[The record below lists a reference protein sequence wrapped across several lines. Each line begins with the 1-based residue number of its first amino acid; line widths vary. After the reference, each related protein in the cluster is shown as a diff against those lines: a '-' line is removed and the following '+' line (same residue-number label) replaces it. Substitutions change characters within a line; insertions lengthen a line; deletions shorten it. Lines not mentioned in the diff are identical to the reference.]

1 MDRASRRSSHG
12 ASSRPSSGPSGR
24 SARTGGRIAL
34 AASLP
39 ALALLALTACSS
51 SDPLAE
57 DGDSGASGGGGDA
70 IVVGSQQYY
79 SNTIIAELFAQKLE
93 AEGHEV
99 ERDFEI
105 GQREVYMP
113 EVEAGAIDLFPE
125 YAGNLLQYLDPE
137 SEASSREEILSGLD
151 AALPDGVEALAAA
164 EATDQDSYVVTEEF
178 AAEHDLTSVGDLAD
192 VEGGVRIA
200 ANSEFAAR
208 PYGPEGLQEVYGV
221 DAEVVP
227 VEDSGGPLTV
237 RALTDGDADVADI
250 YSADPTIEENDL
262 VVLEDPE
269 ELVPPQ
275 PVVPLASEAVGDEAR
290 AAVEEVTAELTSEEL
305 LALNGRSID
314 EQAAAED
321 LAADWLAEKDLD

>member
-1 MDRASRRSSHG
+1 MDHALRRPTRPRGRTASVSS
-12 ASSRPSSGPSGR
+12 
-24 SARTGGRIAL
+24 L
-34 AASLP
+34 AAV
-39 ALALLALTACSS
+39 ALLGLAACSS

-57 DGDSGASGGGGDA
+57 DGGDGGGAGDGSA

-99 ERDFEI
+99 EREFEI
-105 GQREVYMP
+105 GRREVYMP
-113 EVEAGAIDLFPE
+113 EVESGAIDLFPE
-125 YAGNLLQYLDPE
+125 YAGNLLQHLDAE
-137 SEASSREEILSGLD
+137 SEAATREEILAGLEE
-151 AALPDGVEALAAA
+151 ALPDGVEALSAA
-164 EATDQDSYVVTEEF
+164 EATDQDSYVVTAEF
-178 AAEHDLTSVGDLAD
+178 AEEHDLSDVGDLAGID
-192 VEGGVRIA
+192 GGVRIA
-200 ANSEFAAR
+200 ANSEFATR

-237 RALTDGDADVADI
+237 RALKDGDADVADI

-275 PVVPLASEAVGDEAR
+275 PVVPLASEAVGEQAR

-321 LAADWLAEKDLD
+321 IAGDWLAEKDLD